1 MAIIATDSGGGDF
14 KLATPGNHPAVCTMV
29 ADLGKQRVQSQMFG
43 DSVKHQVYIR
53 WELTDEPFEWED
65 RNTGEQHKGFMSIGK
80 TYTLS
85 LHENATL
92 RAVLESWRGRP
103 FTEEERNG
111 FDISKLAGAAC
122 LVNVAHETGHDNK
135 VRAKVAAVTPL
146 MKGMEKP
153 TPSRPPFIYDDEHL
167 SLYDELPEWLRKKV
181 DEQVREAK
189 YHEGPAD
196 NSADLDD
203 EVPF

>member
-65 RNTGEQHKGFMSIGK
+65 RNTGEPHKGFMSIGK

-103 FTEEERNG
+103 FTEEERKG
-111 FDISKLAGAAC
+111 FDITKLAGAPC
-122 LVNVAHETGHDNK
+122 LVNVSHETGHDGK
-135 VRAKVAAVTPL
+135 TRAKVSAVTPIL
-146 MKGMEKP
+146 KGMEKP
-153 TPSRPPFIYDDEHL
+153 TPSNQPVVYDGDNL
-167 SLYDELPEWLRKKV
+167 AVFDELPEWLRKKI
-181 DEQVREAK
+181 DEQVK
-189 YHEGPAD
+189 DTTNPPAQFD
-196 NSADLDD
+196 SDLDD

>member
-65 RNTGEQHKGFMSIGK
+65 RNTGEQNKGFMSIGK

-103 FTEEERNG
+103 FTEEERKG
-111 FDISKLAGAAC
+111 FDIAKLAGAPC
-122 LVNVAHETGHDNK
+122 LVNVAHETGHDGK
-135 VRAKVAAVTPL
+135 TRAKVSAVTPL
-146 MKGMEKP
+146 LKGMERP
-153 TPSRPPFIYDDEHL
+153 TPSTTPFIYDDEHL
-167 SLYDELPEWLRKKV
+167 DLYDSLPEWLRKKL
-181 DEQVREAK
+181 DEQVREPK
-189 YHEGPAD
+189 FNEGPAD
-196 NSADLDD
+196 NHADLDD